1 MTQEIQSQ
9 QPSIEAPD
17 ASCDKINIYEIN
29 AYQALVRF
37 ERFVEGSA
45 NDLLLVISSA
55 GLPDQSRQAIES
67 TAERLGLG
75 GSRISWATIL
85 GRETADKADD
95 ENEPVPISA
104 PNLHLLVESIDP
116 AAIIVTDIGAMS
128 ILSEAYG
135 TGLEADSSN
144 RVACRTCATFS
155 DFDTMLVDPDSK
167 QKAWRVLKN
176 LSLEL

>member
-1 MTQEIQSQ
+1 ME
-9 QPSIEAPD
+9 
-17 ASCDKINIYEIN
+17 KVNIYEIN

-37 ERFVEGSA
+37 ERFIEGSA

-55 GLPDQSRQAIES
+55 NLGEKSREAIQS
-67 TAERLGLG
+67 TAEKLGYG
-75 GSRISWATIL
+75 KARISWASIL
-85 GRETADKADD
+85 GRVSE
-95 ENEPVPISA
+95 EEPIPIS
-104 PNLHLLVESIDP
+104 PENLRLLIESIDP
-116 AAIIVTDIGAMS
+116 SGMIVTDIGAMS

-135 TGLEADSSN
+135 VGLEADSSN

-155 DFDTMLVDPDSK
+155 NFETMLEDSDSK

>member
-1 MTQEIQSQ
+1 ME
-9 QPSIEAPD
+9 
-17 ASCDKINIYEIN
+17 KVNIYEIN

-37 ERFVEGSA
+37 ERFIEGSA

-55 GLPDQSRQAIES
+55 NLGEQSREAIQS
-67 TAERLGLG
+67 TAEKLGYG
-75 GSRISWATIL
+75 KTRISWASIL
-85 GRETADKADD
+85 GRVAE
-95 ENEPVPISA
+95 EEPIPIS
-104 PNLHLLVESIDP
+104 PENLRLLIESIDP
-116 AAIIVTDIGAMS
+116 SGMIVTDIGAMS

-135 TGLEADSSN
+135 VGLEADSSN

-155 DFDTMLVDPDSK
+155 NFETMLENSDSK

>member
-1 MTQEIQSQ
+1 ME
-9 QPSIEAPD
+9 
-17 ASCDKINIYEIN
+17 KVNIYEIN

-37 ERFVEGSA
+37 ERFIEGST

-55 GLPDQSRQAIES
+55 NLANPSREAIQS
-67 TAERLGLG
+67 TAEKLGYG
-75 GSRISWATIL
+75 RSRISWASIL
-85 GRETADKADD
+85 GRMPQE
-95 ENEPVPISA
+95 EPVPMS
-104 PNLHLLVESIDP
+104 PDNLHLLIESIDP
-116 AAIIVTDIGAMS
+116 AGIIVTDIGAMS

-135 TGLEADSSN
+135 IGLEADSSN

-155 DFDTMLVDPDSK
+155 NFETMLNDSDSK